1 MKLTT
6 AGESHGKALVAIV
19 EGVPAHLKID
29 LNAINEDLALRQK
42 GYGRGSR
49 QKIEKDEVEVLAGL
63 RNGETL
69 GSPIALCIWNK
80 DYENW
85 SDCMSAMACDE
96 QKMQEKALTKVR
108 PGHADLVGMTKFE
121 QTDGRNILERASAR
135 ETAIRVAAGGIFK
148 QYLATIGVEI
158 AGFVKEVCGI
168 KDQTVYTFDDLKRSK
183 TTELG
188 ILNSEVSEQAK
199 AKIDELSKNG
209 DTAGGI
215 VEIRVRGLKAGFG
228 SMMTYAEKLDARLAG
243 ALMSIQAVKG
253 VEFGAGF
260 DCARTSGSLFQDE
273 ITFGEQGFYR
283 TTNHAGGIEGGMSNG
298 EELVMRI
305 AMKPIP
311 TLKKGLKTVDFVT
324 KEQAVASVERGDTCA
339 IFALE
344 IIAEAVVAE
353 VLANAFS
360 ERLGG
365 DTMSQMIERYRLLP

>member
-1 MKLTT
+1 MRLTT

-19 EGVPAHLKID
+19 EGIPAHLKID
-29 LNAINEDLALRQK
+29 INAINADLALRQK
-42 GYGRGSR
+42 GYGRGAR
-49 QKIEKDEVEVLAGL
+49 QKIETDKAEVLSGM

-85 SDCMSAMACDE
+85 SDCMSVEHCDE
-96 QKMQEKALTKVR
+96 KAMQERALTKVR
-108 PGHADLVGMTKFE
+108 PGHADLTGMMKFE

-135 ETAIRVAAGGIFK
+135 ETAIRVAVGSVFK
-148 QYLATIGVEI
+148 QYLATLGIEI
-158 AGFVKEVCGI
+158 NGCVREVCSV
-168 KDQTVYTFDDLKRSK
+168 KDENTYSFDDLKKSK
-183 TTELG
+183 TTDLG
-188 ILNSEVSEQAK
+188 ILDSEVNVKAK
-199 AKIDELSKNG
+199 EKIDELARDG

-260 DCARTSGSLFQDE
+260 DCARTSGSLFHDE
-273 ITFGEQGFYR
+273 ITFGKQGFYR
-283 TTNHAGGIEGGMSNG
+283 ITNRAGGIEGGMSNG
-298 EELVMRI
+298 EELVMKL

-311 TLKKGLKTVDFVT
+311 TLRKGLKTVDYAT
-324 KEQAVASVERGDTCA
+324 KENTVASVERGDTCA
-339 IFALE
+339 IFALQ

-353 VLANAFS
+353 VLATAVS

-365 DTMSQMIERYRLLP
+365 DTMSQVIERYRLLP

>member
-1 MKLTT
+1 
-6 AGESHGKALVAIV
+6 
-19 EGVPAHLKID
+19 
-29 LNAINEDLALRQK
+29 
-42 GYGRGSR
+42 
-49 QKIEKDEVEVLAGL
+49 
-63 RNGETL
+63 
-69 GSPIALCIWNK
+69 
-80 DYENW
+80 
-85 SDCMSAMACDE
+85 MACDE

-135 ETAIRVAAGGIFK
+135 ETAIRVAVGGIFK

-228 SMMTYAEKLDARLAG
+228 SAMTYLEKLDARLAG

-273 ITFGEQGFYR
+273 IAFGEQGFYR

-353 VLANAFS
+353 VLANAVS

>member
-353 VLANAFS
+353 VLANAVS

>member
-158 AGFVKEVCGI
+158 AGFVKEVCGV

-228 SMMTYAEKLDARLAG
+228 SAMTYLEKLDARLAG

-273 ITFGEQGFYR
+273 IAFGEQGFYR

-324 KEQAVASVERGDTCA
+324 KENSVASVERGDTCA

-353 VLANAFS
+353 VLANAVS